1 NITEIVYISSQFH
14 PRTSQRQRMEDQ
26 SEVVLFGMW
35 ASHYCTRV
43 ELALKLKGIPY
54 QYVEEDLQNKSDL
67 LLQYNPVH
75 KKVPVMVHKGKPVA
89 ESIVILEYIDDCWS
103 NTPRLLPDDPHER
116 SKVRFWASYY
126 DQKLI
131 PSSVHLVA
139 LKGKEQEKAM
149 ENFSEVLSVFE
160 EGIARDFPQRSP
172 FFNGE
177 TLGFVDIMEKAME
190 NFSEVLSVFEEG
202 IARDFPQRSPIFNG
216 ETLGFIDI
224 MVASNSFNYRAFSE
238 AVGVTFDQE
247 KHSAFFK
254 WVHALQD
261 CHLIK
266 ETLPPHEKVVGWIRE
281 KFFSPKA

>member
-1 NITEIVYISSQFH
+1 
-14 PRTSQRQRMEDQ
+14 MEGQ
-26 SEVVLFGMW
+26 SDVVLFGMW
-35 ASHYCTRV
+35 ASPFCIRV

-75 KKVPVMVHKGKPVA
+75 KKVPVLVHKGKPVA
-89 ESIVILEYIDDCWS
+89 ESIVILEYIDECWS

-116 SKVRFWASYY
+116 SKVRFWADFY
-126 DQKLI
+126 DHKLMTGRSPI
-131 PSSVHLVA
+131 IT

-149 ENFSEVLSVFE
+149 EDFSEVLSVFE

-177 TLGFVDIMEKAME
+177 TLGFVDIM
-190 NFSEVLSVFEEG
+190 
-202 IARDFPQRSPIFNG
+202 
-216 ETLGFIDI
+216 
-224 MVASNSFNYRAFSE
+224 VASNSYSFRAFSE
-238 AVGVTFDQE
+238 VAGVTFDEE

-266 ETLPPHEKVVGWIRE
+266 EALPPHDKVVA
-281 KFFSPKA
+281 KFRKMFLSPKA